1 MTLPDLATS
10 DAFAIPQLQ
19 TTMLETPL
27 KSTPKRKRGE
37 ETTLSPIK
45 FSFELSAAPPSS
57 EDGNSSPRSKVAH
70 KFRGLA
76 LEGGGGAASDDSD
89 IADSMRKRH
98 RPDEVMRDDDV
109 PEPDRVDPAE
119 DEEERPMV
127 VAVPLP
133 EPEVALGEAEISLTH
148 AAPQLD
154 TGLHRSYPSINRLS
168 DSKSRVKKRSGSP
181 PLRLKKTPRRDQND
195 EDEEMEIVDPVR
207 AALTWHEDEITI
219 YDPEDKDDDG
229 TGLNDIGFK
238 PTSAL
243 AASRVMKRRQQMAEY
258 RKREESDARAKRSQ
272 RRRGANIA
280 IGPEQK
286 SPTRKVRFTEGDAPK
301 DAPTVA
307 VTAGFD
313 W

>member
-1 MTLPDLATS
+1 
-10 DAFAIPQLQ
+10 
-19 TTMLETPL
+19 MLETPQ

-45 FSFELSAAPPSS
+45 FSFELSVPPPSS
-57 EDGNSSPRSKVAH
+57 DDGNSSPRSNVAH

-89 IADSMRKRH
+89 IAESMRKRQ
-98 RPDEVMRDDDV
+98 RPDEVMRDVDGS
-109 PEPDRVDPAE
+109 EPVRSDIVEHKEDRPVI
-119 DEEERPMV
+119 

-133 EPEVALGEAEISLTH
+133 EPEVALGEAKISLTQ

-154 TGLHRSYPSINRLS
+154 PAGLQRSYPSINRLT

-181 PLRLKKTPRRDQND
+181 PLRLKRAPRRDHD
-195 EDEEMEIVDPVR
+195 DDDEEMEIFDPVR

-219 YDPEDKDDDG
+219 YDPEDEDDDG
-229 TGLNDIGFK
+229 TGLNGIGFK
-238 PTSAL
+238 PTTAL
-243 AASRVMKRRQQMAEY
+243 AASRAMKRRQQMAEY

-272 RRRGANIA
+272 RRRGADIT
-280 IGPEQK
+280 IEPEQK
-286 SPTRKVRFTEGDAPK
+286 SPTRKVRFTDGDNPAEAP
-301 DAPTVA
+301 VA